1 MAIVKEQSNSGS
13 LLGDA
18 LLDVIRQAVKEA
30 MREANGNRNG
40 HTAELLT
47 PEDLADR
54 LKVPLSWVY
63 EQSRQGNIP
72 THRLGRYIRF
82 ELQEVLDSQPAKRAK
97 KKDG

>member
-1 MAIVKEQSNSGS
+1 VREPANPST

-18 LLDVIRQAVKEA
+18 LLDAIRQAVKEA
-30 MREANGNRNG
+30 MQQANGNG

-47 PEDLADR
+47 PEDLASR

-72 THRLGRYIRF
+72 THRIGRYIRF
-82 ELQEVLDSQPAKRAK
+82 DLHEVITSQ
-97 KKDG
+97 KKD